1 MLTPRCEFIRKLL
14 KTEMYF
20 KIWFYDTAFIARY
33 ILFYFWFF
41 KIFYSNWKKC
51 FPYFQVYQQCKL
63 KNILELWRT
72 LAVARARFLLH
83 NNEVFFYYFILLWT
97 LLTCNL
103 LNNRFANFFYFVYIC
118 NLVNWTPFVFF
129 ISIVLRI
136 LLITFRSVL
145 GVKCR
150 RKW

>member
-1 MLTPRCEFIRKLL
+1 MVL
-14 KTEMYF
+14 
-20 KIWFYDTAFIARY
+20 WHGFIARY
-33 ILFYFWFF
+33 ILFYFCFF

-51 FPYFQVYQQCKL
+51 FPYFQAYQQCKL

-72 LAVARARFLLH
+72 LAVARARFLLN
-83 NNEVFFYYFILLWT
+83 NNEVFFNYFILLWT

-136 LLITFRSVL
+136 LLIMFRSVL